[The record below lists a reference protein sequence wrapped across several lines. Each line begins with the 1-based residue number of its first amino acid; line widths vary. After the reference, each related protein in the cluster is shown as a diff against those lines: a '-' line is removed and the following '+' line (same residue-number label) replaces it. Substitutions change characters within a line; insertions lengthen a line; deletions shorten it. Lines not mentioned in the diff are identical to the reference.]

1 MLPIDPSVIWREIEE
16 PMDTTARADTAAI
29 SSRITNKTTNYFVE
43 SGPYLFPMSPPPP
56 PPPSVTLPPPQH
68 ANVEEEKEEEKQSD
82 RDEIGDL
89 AAVVGTLA
97 SIVQTYT
104 PILSQ
109 KAKPNVNEEE
119 AQESTPMEEE
129 ETVMQNDPTT
139 TTTTTTV
146 TDMETDDANNNNNG
160 DDDVDDDDGSLRLII
175 DFKESEEEED
185 VDEGQQNQ
193 VVPVLPSQPRDF
205 VEHMEIDPA
214 AAAGRQIEINNSK
227 FISKICAGDKGKGEN
242 VPSESMDVGGDTDIV
257 GVPLLDYLCAFMHC
271 TPKELQV
278 LFNNLEARKRM
289 LIHLRTV
296 RLQTSHLRP
305 PDRNLQLHAHDL
317 SAQNANLAFA
327 LGGYLSITVRQ
338 YYYVKHG
345 RRLSHPYLPCLI
357 EFGGGSH
364 ASYYPLEVVSVLV
377 SHTTPPSHH
386 HILQRGCHHC
396 CEMGN

>member
-1 MLPIDPSVIWREIEE
+1 
-16 PMDTTARADTAAI
+16 MDTTASADTGAI
-29 SSRITNKTTNYFVE
+29 SNSINNNTAVDTNKTTNYFVE
-43 SGPYLFPMSPPPP
+43 GGSYLFPMPPPP
-56 PPPSVTLPPPQH
+56 PPPPQQE
-68 ANVEEEKEEEKQSD
+68 NVEVDKGENKQMA

-109 KAKPNVNEEE
+109 KVKPNVNEEE
-119 AQESTPMEEE
+119 AQESMPMEEE
-129 ETVMQNDPTT
+129 ETVMENDP

-146 TDMETDDANNNNNG
+146 TDMEADDENNNNNG
-160 DDDVDDDDGSLRLII
+160 DDDIDDDDGGLRLII
-175 DFKESEEEED
+175 DFKDSEEEEEED
-185 VDEGQQNQ
+185 VDEGQQDH

-214 AAAGRQIEINNSK
+214 AASRHIEINNSK
-227 FISKICAGDKGKGEN
+227 FISKICAGDKGKGED
-242 VPSESMDVGGDTDIV
+242 VPSENMDVGGDTDMV

-377 SHTTPPSHH
+377 LHTTPPSHH